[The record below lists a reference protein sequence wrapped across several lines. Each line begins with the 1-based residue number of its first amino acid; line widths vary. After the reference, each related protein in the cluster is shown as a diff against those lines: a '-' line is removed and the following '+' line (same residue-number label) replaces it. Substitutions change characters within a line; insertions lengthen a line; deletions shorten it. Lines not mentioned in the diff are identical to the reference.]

1 MKKKRMEKWGWKCV
15 QPRTIAT
22 VSTVLSFRG
31 WWRFARHR
39 QVAKKSVAT
48 SIYPTSRRR
57 LPPPPPPPTPFAT
70 LVYTARSNPR
80 LTINLVTSLL
90 GSSRRVARTSL
101 LGCHPGV
108 YHSVKP
114 EIDNNKCL
122 VKLWRRMVN
131 RRGRGGSQYEAGYVA
146 FSTGIM
152 GETRREIVKTRE
164 RTEGYEK
171 DKNYSSFFFLSSF
184 FFFLLRNSSS
194 ITSRILLPFSL
205 PVISQYLTRLLI
217 PKLRKL
223 RELSTPS
230 SFPLFSS
237 SEASASVLVGSRH
250 FVNSTARPFLYT
262 LFAG

>member
-171 DKNYSSFFFLSSF
+171 DKNYSSSFFLSLF

>member
-1 MKKKRMEKWGWKCV
+1 M
-15 QPRTIAT
+15 
-22 VSTVLSFRG
+22 
-31 WWRFARHR
+31 RHR

-57 LPPPPPPPTPFAT
+57 PLH

-131 RRGRGGSQYEAGYVA
+131 RGRIRSRIRGVFHGNNGGNEAGNRVKTKTQA
-146 FSTGIM
+146 GKRGIM
-152 GETRREIVKTRE
+152 
-164 RTEGYEK
+164 
-171 DKNYSSFFFLSSF
+171 DKNYSSSF
-184 FFFLLRNSSS
+184 FFSLRNSSNIYNFPRFYRS
-194 ITSRILLPFSL
+194 PYRPLPNIYRDS
-205 PVISQYLTRLLI
+205 
-217 PKLRKL
+217 
-223 RELSTPS
+223 
-230 SFPLFSS
+230 
-237 SEASASVLVGSRH
+237 
-250 FVNSTARPFLYT
+250 
-262 LFAG
+262 

>member
-1 MKKKRMEKWGWKCV
+1 M
-15 QPRTIAT
+15 A
-22 VSTVLSFRG
+22 
-31 WWRFARHR
+31 
-39 QVAKKSVAT
+39 
-48 SIYPTSRRR
+48 
-57 LPPPPPPPTPFAT
+57 
-70 LVYTARSNPR
+70 SN
-80 LTINLVTSLL
+80 
-90 GSSRRVARTSL
+90 GKQ
-101 LGCHPGV
+101 GG
-108 YHSVKP
+108 
-114 EIDNNKCL
+114 
-122 VKLWRRMVN
+122 
-131 RRGRGGSQYEAGYVA
+131 GGGGSQYEAGYVA

-230 SFPLFSS
+230 RFRYFPLQRLQLPFSS
-237 SEASASVLVGSRH
+237 DRVTLSTRRLARFFTPYSLVNPSLEMRYGESAREE
-250 FVNSTARPFLYT
+250 
-262 LFAG
+262 

>member
-152 GETRREIVKTRE
+152 GETKREIAWKRILGKE
-164 RTEGYEK
+164 RK
-171 DKNYSSFFFLSSF
+171 DTKRIKIIRALSFSLFSSFFFC
-184 FFFLLRNSSS
+184 
-194 ITSRILLPFSL
+194 
-205 PVISQYLTRLLI
+205 VIHR
-217 PKLRKL
+217 
-223 RELSTPS
+223 
-230 SFPLFSS
+230 
-237 SEASASVLVGSRH
+237 V
-250 FVNSTARPFLYT
+250 
-262 LFAG
+262 

>member
-205 PVISQYLTRLLI
+205 PVISQYLTRLLVL
-217 PKLRKL
+217 KLRKL

>member
-1 MKKKRMEKWGWKCV
+1 M
-15 QPRTIAT
+15 
-22 VSTVLSFRG
+22 
-31 WWRFARHR
+31 
-39 QVAKKSVAT
+39 AT

-237 SEASASVLVGSRH
+237 SEASASVLVGLRH

>member
-1 MKKKRMEKWGWKCV
+1 M
-15 QPRTIAT
+15 A
-22 VSTVLSFRG
+22 
-31 WWRFARHR
+31 
-39 QVAKKSVAT
+39 
-48 SIYPTSRRR
+48 
-57 LPPPPPPPTPFAT
+57 
-70 LVYTARSNPR
+70 SN
-80 LTINLVTSLL
+80 
-90 GSSRRVARTSL
+90 GKQKGEGRVAIRSRIR
-101 LGCHPGV
+101 GV
-108 YHSVKP
+108 FHG
-114 EIDNNKCL
+114 NN
-122 VKLWRRMVN
+122 
-131 RRGRGGSQYEAGYVA
+131 GGNEAGN
-146 FSTGIM
+146 
-152 GETRREIVKTRE
+152 RVKTNTRE

-237 SEASASVLVGSRH
+237 SEASASVLVGLRH

>member
-1 MKKKRMEKWGWKCV
+1 MYKRVVGEGRRIYRLDSKNEKEKIKRNKMKKKRMEKWGWKCV

-90 GSSRRVARTSL
+90 GSSRLVARTSL

-131 RRGRGGSQYEAGYVA
+131 REGGGVAIRSRIRGVFHGNNGGNEAGN
-146 FSTGIM
+146 
-152 GETRREIVKTRE
+152 RENS
-164 RTEGYEK
+164 G
-171 DKNYSSFFFLSSF
+171 KNG
-184 FFFLLRNSSS
+184 
-194 ITSRILLPFSL
+194 RI
-205 PVISQYLTRLLI
+205 
-217 PKLRKL
+217 RK
-223 RELSTPS
+223 
-230 SFPLFSS
+230 
-237 SEASASVLVGSRH
+237 G
-250 FVNSTARPFLYT
+250 
-262 LFAG
+262 

>member
-1 MKKKRMEKWGWKCV
+1 MYKRVVGEGRRIYRLDSKNEKEKIKRNKMKKKRMEKWGWKCV

-131 RRGRGGSQYEAGYVA
+131 REGEEGRNTKPDTWR
-146 FSTGIM
+146 FP
-152 GETRREIVKTRE
+152 RE
-164 RTEGYEK
+164 
-171 DKNYSSFFFLSSF
+171 
-184 FFFLLRNSSS
+184 
-194 ITSRILLPFSL
+194 
-205 PVISQYLTRLLI
+205 
-217 PKLRKL
+217 
-223 RELSTPS
+223 
-230 SFPLFSS
+230 
-237 SEASASVLVGSRH
+237 
-250 FVNSTARPFLYT
+250 
-262 LFAG
+262 

>member
-1 MKKKRMEKWGWKCV
+1 M
-15 QPRTIAT
+15 
-22 VSTVLSFRG
+22 
-31 WWRFARHR
+31 RHR

-57 LPPPPPPPTPFAT
+57 PLPLH

-131 RRGRGGSQYEAGYVA
+131 RGRIRSRIRGVFHGNNGGNEAGN
-146 FSTGIM
+146 
-152 GETRREIVKTRE
+152 RVKTKTRASGKE
-164 RTEGYEK
+164 RK
-171 DKNYSSFFFLSSF
+171 WVKIIRALF
-184 FFFLLRNSSS
+184 FFFIHRIYIISRVSTVLLTGHYL
-194 ITSRILLPFSL
+194 IFTVILGSQPSNLEVETTFRPL
-205 PVISQYLTRLLI
+205 VPVIFLFRSFSSV
-217 PKLRKL
+217 LRQL
-223 RELSTPS
+223 DERS
-230 SFPLFSS
+230 PLFLC
-237 SEASASVLVGSRH
+237 A
-250 FVNSTARPFLYT
+250 

>member
-1 MKKKRMEKWGWKCV
+1 M
-15 QPRTIAT
+15 
-22 VSTVLSFRG
+22 
-31 WWRFARHR
+31 
-39 QVAKKSVAT
+39 AT

-57 LPPPPPPPTPFAT
+57 LPPPPPPTPFAT